1 MYAEQTNGID
11 KTVFNR
17 WAAAGAYQRCAW
29 PGDFKGVHQT
39 MDCYPWKRVDNG
51 TARFPKANDYQTVQ
65 NGTYTQ
71 VKEES
76 EVDLHPPDGSD
87 GSEWDDDD
95 WDWEE

>member
-1 MYAEQTNGID
+1 
-11 KTVFNR
+11 
-17 WAAAGAYQRCAW
+17 
-29 PGDFKGVHQT
+29 
-39 MDCYPWKRVDNG
+39 
-51 TARFPKANDYQTVQ
+51 
-65 NGTYTQ
+65 